1 MYYYQKEFLNKMLEG
16 KINNFFITTPRRG
29 GRSYL
34 IDLWQEMRLQLL
46 KKLWQEFELKYF
58 YITNHRRYMI
68 DTGCKK

>member
-1 MYYYQKEFLNKMLEG
+1 MYYYQKEILNKILEG
-16 KINNFFITTPRRG
+16 KINNFFITMPRRAG
-29 GRSYL
+29 QSYWINL
-34 IDLWQEMRLQLL
+34 WWQEMMQLR